1 MSISQAKL
9 KELLH
14 YNPVT
19 GVFTWVI
26 GRSRTAAGS
35 VANTKDRKGY
45 LKAVIDKKPY
55 YLHRLAFLFMVGEFP
70 PDLVDHINGDRADN
84 RWCNLR
90 PVTYLENARNQKLNS
105 GNLTGVRGVSWDER
119 SSWKA
124 YAYQNNRQ
132 IFLGRFDSLFEAA
145 AARRSFELQHKYHG
159 NHGRNPAT
167 MRSKIPV
174 VYVAGPYRA
183 SSREKIADNIS
194 AARAVAVS
202 TARLGW
208 FPICPHTNTAHFDD
222 ELPDQDQFFL
232 DGTLAL
238 MERCD
243 AVVLIDGWRYSAG
256 TLGEV
261 HRARELGMP
270 IFGCLE
276 DLPTAEEF
284 SGMTV
289 VNAHDLVSMGN
300 TVSS

>member
-26 GRSRTAAGS
+26 GRSRTAAGTA
-35 VANTKDRKGY
+35 ANTKDRKGY
-45 LKAVIDKKPY
+45 LKVVIDKKPY
-55 YLHRLAFLFMVGEFP
+55 FLHRLAFLFMTGQLP
-70 PDLVDHINGDRADN
+70 PDLVDHINGDPSDN
-84 RWCNLR
+84 RWSNLR
-90 PVTYLENARNQKLNS
+90 LATYPENARNRKIRA
-105 GNLTGVRGVSWDER
+105 GNLIGVHGVSWDER

-124 YAYQNNRQ
+124 YAYENKRQ
-132 IFLGRFDSLFEAA
+132 IFLGRFTSLFDAV
-145 AARRSFELQHKYHG
+145 AARKSFELQHKYHG

-183 SSREKIADNIS
+183 SSREKIADNIL
-194 AARAVAVS
+194 AARAVAVAA
-202 TARLGW
+202 ARLGW

-222 ELPDQDQFFL
+222 DLPGQDQFFL

-243 AVVLIDGWRYSAG
+243 AVVLVNGWACSQG
-256 TLGEV
+256 TLGEIK
-261 HRARELGMP
+261 RARELGMP
-270 IFGCLE
+270 IYESLGE
-276 DLPTAEEF
+276 LPSATQF
-284 SGMTV
+284 S
-289 VNAHDLVSMGN
+289 SMADDHA
-300 TVSS
+300 SKEAA